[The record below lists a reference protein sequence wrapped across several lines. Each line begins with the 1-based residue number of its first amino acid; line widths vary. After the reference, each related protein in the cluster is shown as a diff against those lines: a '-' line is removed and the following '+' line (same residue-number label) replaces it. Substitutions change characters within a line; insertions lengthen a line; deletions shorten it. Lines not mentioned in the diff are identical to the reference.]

1 MRKGKSMQAIYQLA
15 KETAYRLE
23 PFGPRMTLA
32 QAQRYQSDLAKAGFT
47 VLVIN
52 VESQ

>member
-1 MRKGKSMQAIYQLA
+1 MKRGSTMRATYQLA

-32 QAQRYQSDLAKAGFT
+32 QAQRYQSDLARAGFT

-52 VESQ
+52 VEAI

>member
-1 MRKGKSMQAIYQLA
+1 MQATYQLA

-32 QAQRYQSDLAKAGFT
+32 QAQRYQSDLTKAGFT
-47 VLVIN
+47 VLVVN
-52 VESQ
+52 MESF